1 MKKLTSAWVVLMLML
16 FLGISSVA
24 QARTGNTSD
33 NTSKSR
39 TTTSS
44 TSKPAKTTSA
54 TNSLFSKIAKTNEAK
69 NAWQERNKKVDTP
82 PVATVT
88 VPPRPDDSST
98 RRQEQQLADI
108 QKQIADASRQQKIIA
123 AAQTAAQI
131 AAQAAL
137 NKRPSITPPTVT
149 PTPTPNNTAST
160 PSIPVTNPAQAT
172 TTPINTA
179 TVSPEKPASGGTS
192 WFMILLIGGG
202 IVCVIVWLR
211 RSKTSN
217 TNYRL

>member
-1 MKKLTSAWVVLMLML
+1 MQKLTNVWLVIMLML
-16 FLGISSVA
+16 FLGISSVT
-24 QARTGNTSD
+24 QARTGNTAD
-33 NTSKSR
+33 NTSKSK
-39 TTTSS
+39 TTTSN

-54 TNSLFSKIAKTNEAK
+54 TNSLFSNIAKTNAAK

-88 VPPRPDDSST
+88 IPPRPDDSST

-108 QKQIADASRQQKIIA
+108 QKQIADNNRQQKIIA
-123 AAQTAAQI
+123 AVQTAAQI

-137 NKRPSITPPTVT
+137 NKRPVVTPPAI
-149 PTPTPNNTAST
+149 TPTPNNTAST
-160 PSIPVTNPAQAT
+160 ISTPVVNPNQAT
-172 TTPINTA
+172 TTPINTVTA
-179 TVSPEKPASGGTS
+179 NPEKPASGGTS

-211 RSKTSN
+211 KNKTSN

>member
-1 MKKLTSAWVVLMLML
+1 MKKLTNVWLVIMLML
-16 FLGISSVA
+16 FLGISSVT
-24 QARTGNTSD
+24 QARTGNTTD
-33 NTSKSR
+33 NTSKSK

-54 TNSLFSKIAKTNEAK
+54 TNSMFSNIAKTNAAK

-88 VPPRPDDSST
+88 VPPRPDDSSA

-137 NKRPSITPPTVT
+137 NKRPSVTPPPV
-149 PTPTPNNTAST
+149 TPTPNNTAST
-160 PSIPVTNPAQAT
+160 PSIPVTNPAQA
-172 TTPINTA
+172 INTA